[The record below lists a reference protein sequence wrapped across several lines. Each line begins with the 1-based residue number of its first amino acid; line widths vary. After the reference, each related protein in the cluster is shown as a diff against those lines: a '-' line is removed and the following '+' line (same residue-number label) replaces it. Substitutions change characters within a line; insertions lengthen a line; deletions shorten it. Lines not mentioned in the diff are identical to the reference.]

1 MGRKSKWEL
10 EQDKIKAT
18 RKKAIKNLTEHQLQ
32 AIKETHATLYR
43 VLDSIRELEDV
54 YLSDIKEMDGAM
66 WKLRY
71 EFNLEDK
78 NNG

>member
-18 RKKAIKNLTEHQLQ
+18 RKKALKNLTEQQLQ
-32 AIKETHATLYR
+32 AVKETHATLYR

-54 YLSDIKEMDGAM
+54 YLSDIREMDGAM
-66 WKLRY
+66 WSLNR
-71 EFNLEDK
+71 EFNLGEK
-78 NNG
+78 